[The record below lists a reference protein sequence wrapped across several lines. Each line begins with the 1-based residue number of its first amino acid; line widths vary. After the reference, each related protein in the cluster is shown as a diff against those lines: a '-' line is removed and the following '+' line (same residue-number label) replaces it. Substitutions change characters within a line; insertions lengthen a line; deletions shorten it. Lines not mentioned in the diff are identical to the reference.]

1 MKRPSPPESSKGVVS
16 GHRDIAV
23 ALHYDGDNA
32 PRVTAKAN
40 DQGAREI
47 LRLAEAHDIP
57 LYPNA
62 GLATALVQIPLGE
75 EVPEELYRAV
85 AEVIAFAYV
94 VAGRTPDGFNPPSE
108 SDTPGPLPAISGNDR
123 SEY

>member
-1 MKRPSPPESSKGVVS
+1 MKRKCPPGSSEGVVA
-16 GHRDIAV
+16 GHSDIAV

-40 DQGAREI
+40 DAGAREI

-85 AEVIAFAYV
+85 AEVIAFAYL
-94 VAGRTPDGFNPPSE
+94 VAGRTPEGFTAPSGSE
-108 SDTPGPLPAISGNDR
+108 APGPLPQAIRHDR
-123 SEY
+123 GE